1 MNVFWL
7 GLLCF
12 QGVTALNFGG
22 LLPGQKKSSIE
33 LYKTSL
39 NELVSSTG
47 KNGNKATTSQRER
60 IKNLVLEI
68 GRVNPTKKPAN
79 SNLLSSSSWKLS
91 YTDFDPPAPSSGRL
105 GPFTGDV
112 YQSLDPRGGQIKN
125 LLKIDGLPLQSSI
138 YGGLVARQSVISSD
152 TWRIDF
158 DYVTNGLNIL
168 NGKIKLGGNRNSFE
182 SKPQTRLWKHIYL
195 DEDLRILEARKE
207 ENSEEEA
214 FIFITKRV
222 TEIPL
227 VVGDI

>member
-12 QGVTALNFGG
+12 QGVTALKVGG
-22 LLPGQKKSSIE
+22 LLPGQKKSSIAALQSS
-33 LYKTSL
+33 LY
-39 NELVSSTG
+39 ELVSSTG
-47 KNGNKATTSQRER
+47 KNGMKATTSQREK
-60 IKNLVLEI
+60 IKNLVLEL

-79 SNLLSSSSWKLS
+79 SNLLSSSLWKLS

-125 LLKIDGLPLQSSI
+125 LLKIDGLPLQSFI
-138 YGGLVARQSVISSD
+138 YGSLVAQQSVISSD

-207 ENSEEEA
+207 DNNEEEA
-214 FIFITKRV
+214 FIFITERV

-227 VVGDI
+227 VGDI